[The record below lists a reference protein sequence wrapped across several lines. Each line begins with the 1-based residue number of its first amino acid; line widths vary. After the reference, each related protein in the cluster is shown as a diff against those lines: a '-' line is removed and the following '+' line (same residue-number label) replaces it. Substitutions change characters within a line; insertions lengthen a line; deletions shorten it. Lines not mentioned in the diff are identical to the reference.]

1 MKYGILTYLLL
12 FGGLLK
18 AQDNTRTSTAKEKTA
33 IGKIMLVPFEPKLY
47 MSEIDKKV
55 NEQTKWNFN
64 QIRENFRH
72 QLNDQLKLKLQTLA
86 PVVSFYSDSLKMW
99 KDLEYIYTSTRLSF
113 DPINKPSSATT
124 SIQRSNGIKNGQ
136 IVVEMN
142 DDEKFMNVTIG
153 NIELLPYLH
162 KKYKTDYFVFV
173 NELDIKNDVNSF
185 NIATNTYQRQVVVHY
200 TIMNMAG
207 KLITAGVATSTFSS
221 QENNP
226 KKISNK
232 NFSPI
237 AAYITAKFSYVINP
251 ALPVKEGK

>member
-12 FGGLLK
+12 FCVLSK
-18 AQDNTRTSTAKEKTA
+18 AQDNTRTSTSNEKTP
-33 IGKIMLVPFEPKLY
+33 IGKIMLIPFEPKLY

-55 NEQTKWNFN
+55 NEQTKWSFN

-72 QLNDQLKLKLQTLA
+72 QLDEELKHKLQTLA

-113 DPINKPSSATT
+113 DPISKPSSGVNAVP
-124 SIQRSNGIKNGQ
+124 REKGIKNGQ

-142 DDEKFMNVTIG
+142 DDEKFMNVTISST
-153 NIELLPYLH
+153 ELLIYLH

-173 NELDIKNDVNSF
+173 NELDLKNDPNSY
-185 NIATNTYQRQVVVHY
+185 NIATNSYQRQVVVHY
-200 TIMNMAG
+200 TIIDKAG
-207 KLITAGVATSTFSS
+207 KLITAGAATSTFSS

-226 KKISNK
+226 KKIVNK
-232 NFSPI
+232 MFSPI
-237 AAYITAKFSYVINP
+237 AAYIAAKFSAVINP
-251 ALPVKEGK
+251 AVSVKSGK